1 MKSTRREFLQQAAVF
16 SALGF
21 APQFLARAAHPAVNA
36 IQGFKDDRVLVVV
49 QLGGGNDGLNTL
61 VPFGDDAYYRARP
74 KLGIVKDQLHKLD
87 DHLGLNP
94 KLEGFMRLYDS
105 GKLGIVQGVGYPNPD
120 RSHFRSMEIWHTASN
135 SDEYLGHGWIGR
147 YFDNQCDGEARP
159 QAGMAVG
166 PERPQAFEGAKG
178 FGIATENPRRF
189 GWETGDLFAD
199 EHLFETV
206 NAPQT
211 GANDTLDFLRHTA
224 MNALNGS
231 RQVRAAADRGKVAGQ
246 VQQARRNL
254 SQLDTVAGLIR
265 GGLETRIYYVSTS
278 GFDTHANQA
287 NQHDALMATVGESLA
302 KFQAQLEADG
312 TADRVTTM
320 VFSEF
325 GRRVRENGSGGTDH
339 GTAAPLFLIGNHIK
353 PGLHGQTPSLID
365 LDDGDLK
372 YTTDFR
378 SVYATLLDQ
387 WFATNPAQVLGAD
400 FNRLALMA

>member
-1 MKSTRREFLQQAAVF
+1 
-16 SALGF
+16 
-21 APQFLARAAHPAVNA
+21 
-36 IQGFKDDRVLVVV
+36 
-49 QLGGGNDGLNTL
+49 
-61 VPFGDDAYYRARP
+61 
-74 KLGIVKDQLHKLD
+74 
-87 DHLGLNP
+87 
-94 KLEGFMRLYDS
+94 
-105 GKLGIVQGVGYPNPD
+105 
-120 RSHFRSMEIWHTASN
+120 
-135 SDEYLGHGWIGR
+135 
-147 YFDNQCDGEARP
+147 
-159 QAGMAVG
+159 
-166 PERPQAFEGAKG
+166 
-178 FGIATENPRRF
+178 
-189 GWETGDLFAD
+189 
-199 EHLFETV
+199 
-206 NAPQT
+206 
-211 GANDTLDFLRHTA
+211 
-224 MNALNGS
+224 
-231 RQVRAAADRGKVAGQ
+231 
-246 VQQARRNL
+246 
-254 SQLDTVAGLIR
+254 
-265 GGLETRIYYVSTS
+265 VSTS